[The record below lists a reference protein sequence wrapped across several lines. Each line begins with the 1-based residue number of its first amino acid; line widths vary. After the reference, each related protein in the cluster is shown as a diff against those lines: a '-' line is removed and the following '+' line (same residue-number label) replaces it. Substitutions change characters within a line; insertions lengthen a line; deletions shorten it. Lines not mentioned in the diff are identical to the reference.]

1 MADYVCVWVAEASDK
16 KSHRAMRSIL
26 RIIDFEFV
34 ERAVIDRNHAET
46 GVHSLSL

>member
-1 MADYVCVWVAEASDK
+1 MFASGYGKLAIK
-16 KSHRAMRSIL
+16 KSHRAMRFIL